1 MIKFTK
7 KVFSVFLAVIFVLTG
22 IVTTAQ
28 AATNWPATSKIQT
41 YVITTKN
48 NTKVYKTA
56 TSSDGSY
63 GTIYATDLI
72 TINSYDSSSKRI
84 YVTYPVSSG
93 TKKGYIPLS
102 AVTSG
107 TWNKATGTFTAT
119 AKKTTYRRASTS
131 SSLGYISKGDKCYK
145 VATSGSYTQIIY
157 PISGGYKMGWIKTSD
172 IPDDDDDDDGSGTS
186 GSSLPTAIFLKQ
198 QGSNTCT
205 LTSAAMMLRARKY
218 LSGKSYSSIT
228 EAAIKD
234 TAWSSGLKWSW
245 KYSGISVNHLSTSGI
260 SVKSLKSVLDK
271 HPESI
276 VLYCGGKPHAV
287 FCFSYSGDTFYCA
300 DPLSGYS
307 GKKLTLA
314 NSYLG
319 KCYGSQANVLKK
331 VTAYWYVS
339 SY

>member
-56 TSSDGSY
+56 SSSDGSY

-119 AKKTTYRRASTS
+119 AKKQPTAVQAHQAAS
-131 SSLGYISKGDKCYK
+131 
-145 VATSGSYTQIIY
+145 ATSQKATNVIR
-157 PISGGYKMGWIKTSD
+157 
-172 IPDDDDDDDGSGTS
+172 
-186 GSSLPTAIFLKQ
+186 LL
-198 QGSNTCT
+198 
-205 LTSAAMMLRARKY
+205 LRAVIRR
-218 LSGKSYSSIT
+218 
-228 EAAIKD
+228 
-234 TAWSSGLKWSW
+234 
-245 KYSGISVNHLSTSGI
+245 
-260 SVKSLKSVLDK
+260 
-271 HPESI
+271 
-276 VLYCGGKPHAV
+276 
-287 FCFSYSGDTFYCA
+287 
-300 DPLSGYS
+300 
-307 GKKLTLA
+307 
-314 NSYLG
+314 
-319 KCYGSQANVLKK
+319 
-331 VTAYWYVS
+331 
-339 SY
+339 